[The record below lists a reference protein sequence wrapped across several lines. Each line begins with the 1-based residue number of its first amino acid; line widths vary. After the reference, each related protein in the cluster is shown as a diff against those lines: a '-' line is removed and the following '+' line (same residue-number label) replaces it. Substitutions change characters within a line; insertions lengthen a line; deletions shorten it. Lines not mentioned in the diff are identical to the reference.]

1 MYQEKFNQSDIIEV
15 NSIYFMSRKSFFSLF
30 FISAVTLCQAQLR
43 LPQYFAD
50 HAILQRDQ
58 PVTLWGWCDPGKQVS
73 VLFDNRKYSDI
84 VGQDS
89 LWQVGIPP
97 QQAGG
102 PYRISIESGMEKLV
116 LDDIYFGDVF
126 FCSGQSNMQF
136 LMGQEAYRSTQNSD
150 FPLIRSLHVHR
161 KTAIT
166 PQMDVWKAEWIL
178 ATDKNLNRHSAVAYY
193 FAKQIHERE
202 RIPVGI
208 IHASWGAS
216 TIETFMDPHSLRDFP
231 EARSQVEKITP
242 EFVERV
248 KSANDSLLTANPG
261 VENPKGFINIEN
273 RYPTMV
279 YNGMVVPFFSYP
291 IKGVVW
297 YQGEG
302 NAFVPIC
309 YEYEAMLTAM
319 INSWRASWRNELLPF
334 FIVQLANYGKII
346 EKPESSAWAVV
357 QEAQFAVSRK
367 LENVRTAITNDIG
380 DPKDIH
386 PRNKRDV
393 GKRLAVQAL
402 ELIYGHTGQV
412 TQGPVLKKATLVGN
426 VFELSFE
433 NVGSGLVAKDSNN
446 ELYSFAIAGEDNQFY
461 RARAEI
467 KGDKVIVYSD
477 EVPNPVYVRYAFE
490 SCPERINFYNK
501 EGFPA
506 VPFRTD
512 RLKDAMKRA

>member
-1 MYQEKFNQSDIIEV
+1 MRIKSLISII
-15 NSIYFMSRKSFFSLF
+15 
-30 FISAVTLCQAQLR
+30 FIWAVTLCQAQLR

-58 PVTLWGWCDPGKQVS
+58 PVVLWGWCNPGKQVS
-73 VLFDNRKYSDI
+73 VSFNSKNYK
-84 VGQDS
+84 GTTGPDS
-89 LWQVGIPP
+89 IWQVRIPV
-97 QQAGG
+97 QHAGG
-102 PYRISIESGMEKLV
+102 PYKISIESDTEKMIIN
-116 LDDIYFGDVF
+116 DIYFGDVF
-126 FCSGQSNMQF
+126 FCSGQSNMEF
-136 LMGQEAYRSTQNSD
+136 LMGNEAYRSSENRD
-150 FPLIRSLHVHR
+150 YPLIRSLRVHR

-166 PQMDVWKAEWIL
+166 PQKDTYKAEWIL
-178 ATDKNLNRHSAVAYY
+178 ATNKNLNRHSAVAYY
-193 FAKQIHERE
+193 FAKEIHETE
-202 RIPVGI
+202 KIPVGI
-208 IHASWGAS
+208 IHASWGAA
-216 TIETFMDPHSLRDFP
+216 TIETFMCPHALEDFL
-231 EARSQVEKITP
+231 EAKSQVDKITP

-248 KSANDSLLTANPG
+248 KRTNDSLLKVNPG
-261 VENPKGFINIEN
+261 VANPKGFVNIEN

-291 IKGVVW
+291 VKGVVW

-309 YEYEAMLTAM
+309 YDYEAMLTGM
-319 INSWRASWRNELLPF
+319 INSWRASWGNAHLPF
-334 FIVQLANYGKII
+334 FIAQLASYGKVI

-402 ELIYGHTGQV
+402 ELIYGHTSQV
-412 TQGPVLKKATLVGN
+412 TQGPVLEKATLKGS

-433 NVGSGLVAKDSNN
+433 NVGSGLVAKDNSK
-446 ELYSFAIAGEDNQFY
+446 ELYSFAVAGEDNQFY
-461 RARAEI
+461 RAKAEI
-467 KGDKVIVYSD
+467 KGDKVIVYSE
-477 EVPNPVYVRYAFE
+477 EVPKPVYVRYAFE
-490 SCPERINFYNK
+490 SSPERINFYNK

-512 RLKDAMKRA
+512 RLKDAMKRN